1 MTIVSPRR
9 VLTSAATFV
18 AAIVVALAVPVSEL
32 RTYSIVTQ
40 CCCPD
45 PSNCHCP
52 DHNPDHS
59 TQPSMRACHRTSHEM
74 VAPQLPSF
82 RPVEIALAIAPPLV
96 AAPAVIAMPEP
107 HVAPTPGEPYGP
119 S

>member
-1 MTIVSPRR
+1 MIRR
-9 VLTSAATFV
+9 AAIAVATYV

-32 RTYSIVTQ
+32 RTISITTT

-45 PSNCHCP
+45 PTKCHCP
-52 DHNPDHS
+52 DHKPDHDKQS
-59 TQPSMRACHRTSHEM
+59 SIRACHRTQHES

-82 RPVEIALAIAPPLV
+82 SPPEVALAIAPPRV
-96 AAPAVIAMPEP
+96 AYVVTGAPPAPR
-107 HVAPTPGEPYGP
+107 VAPELDEPYGP

>member
-1 MTIVSPRR
+1 VKIRR
-9 VLTSAATFV
+9 AAIAVATYV

-32 RTYSIVTQ
+32 RTVSITTT

-45 PSNCHCP
+45 PAKCHCP
-52 DHNPDHS
+52 DHQPDHS
-59 TQPSMRACHRTSHEM
+59 KQPSMRACHRSQHEA

-82 RPVEIALAIAPPLV
+82 TPPALALAIAPARVASITVSLPRAPH
-96 AAPAVIAMPEP
+96 AAPSPQ
-107 HVAPTPGEPYGP
+107 EPYGP

>member
-1 MTIVSPRR
+1 VKIRR
-9 VLTSAATFV
+9 AALAVATYV

-32 RTYSIVTQ
+32 RTISITTT

-45 PSNCHCP
+45 PTRCHCP
-52 DHNPDHS
+52 DHKPDHS
-59 TQPSMRACHRTSHEM
+59 KQPSIRACHRTQHEA

-82 RPVEIALAIAPPLV
+82 SPPEVALAIAPPRIV
-96 AAPAVIAMPEP
+96 HVAIAAPLAPHAAPSPE
-107 HVAPTPGEPYGP
+107 EPYGP